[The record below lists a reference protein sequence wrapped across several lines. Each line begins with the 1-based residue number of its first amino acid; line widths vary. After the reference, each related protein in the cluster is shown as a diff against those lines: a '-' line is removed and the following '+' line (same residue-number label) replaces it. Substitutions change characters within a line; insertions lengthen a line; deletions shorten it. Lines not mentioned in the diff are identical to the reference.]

1 MIIGICDDELL
12 MRKQEEEIC
21 RQTIMKY
28 AEDDIVIETFSDGAE
43 VEDKDL
49 DILVLD
55 IEMNGIDGI
64 SVKNMFQKKN
74 RDTIIIFVTS
84 HDEMMYQA
92 FGINV
97 IGFVT
102 KKYLKDQLPVMLDTA
117 IKKVMSTVLVDG
129 VDSRKICYIQ
139 AEHVYNI
146 LHMADGEEIS
156 VRISSGELEE
166 MLKGVGFVRTH
177 RAYLVNLAY
186 VERIREK
193 TIIVDEEEIPVS
205 SRLKSRIKH
214 EYDRYCKEN
223 ARFC

>member
-28 AEDDIVIETFSDGAE
+28 AEDDIVLETFSDGAE

-129 VDSRKICYIQ
+129 VDSRKICYIE

-146 LHMADGEEIS
+146 LHVADGEEIS

>member
-129 VDSRKICYIQ
+129 VDSRKICYIE

-146 LHMADGEEIS
+146 LHVADGEEIS
-156 VRISSGELEE
+156 VRISSGELEK

>member
-21 RQTIMKY
+21 RQTVMKY
-28 AEDDIVIETFSDGAE
+28 TEDDIVIETFSDGAE
-43 VEDKDL
+43 VADKDL
-49 DILVLD
+49 DVLVLD
-55 IEMNGIDGI
+55 IEMNDLDGI

-74 RDTIIIFVTS
+74 KDTIIIFVTS

-129 VDSRKICYIQ
+129 VDSRKICYIE